1 MSNTNNN
8 IQPRLL
14 YNYAKI
20 RLDSG
25 LCVGC
30 KTYSYEIINDAYIP
44 VPDARNEYID
54 KYYNRADGLWYYDAA
69 FTQIFDINTV
79 I

>member
-1 MSNTNNN
+1 MIT
-8 IQPRLL
+8 LA

-30 KTYSYEIINDAYIP
+30 ATFSYEIINDAYIP

-54 KYYNRADGLWYYDAA
+54 KYYNSTTDLWYIDSAM
-69 FTQIFDINTV
+69 TV
-79 I
+79 LADEVNAMYHG

>member
-1 MSNTNNN
+1 MSTINNN
-8 IQPRLL
+8 IESRLQ

-30 KTYSYEIINDAYIP
+30 MTFSYEIINEAYIP
-44 VPDARNEYID
+44 VPRASNEYAG
-54 KYYNRADGLWYYDAA
+54 KYYNQADGLWYYDAD
-69 FTQIFDINTV
+69 FTQIFDTSSL
-79 I
+79 

>member
-1 MSNTNNN
+1 MDNN
-8 IQPRLL
+8 IQPRLA

-20 RLDSG
+20 RLDTG

-44 VPDARNEYID
+44 VPRSSDDFIG
-54 KYYNRADGLWYYDAA
+54 KYYNRSDNTWYHDAG
-69 FTQIFDINTV
+69 FTQVFDISYL
-79 I
+79 